1 MPNLL
6 LTNIAVG
13 YIAVFL
19 VRLQK
24 MSFNIS
30 SEALKAMS
38 VYFIYYTIWTI
49 IDNSEYIKA
58 NTVFSK
64 SMERMSYIFDLSI
77 LVLHCE
83 IEHDHKWKYILV
95 SFR

>member
-6 LTNIAVG
+6 LTNITVY

-24 MSFNIS
+24 MYFNIS
-30 SEALKAMS
+30 CEALKAMS

-49 IDNSEYIKA
+49 IYNSGFIKV

-64 SMERMSYIFDLSI
+64 SMFTNKVMYIIFCTSIMIMSLCIR
-77 LVLHCE
+77 V
-83 IEHDHKWKYILV
+83 KW
-95 SFR
+95 